1 MTIVFDSFL
10 KHQRINIKFNQIQ
23 YISRS
28 VILVIFII
36 SVLKLFYLLK
46 IRRLCM
52 QLLKQLLNVVM
63 LQQLR
68 CLYSNLSIRV
78 SRKIRMLASNLQGPL
93 ASYTTLLSR
102 SEALSCYTIN
112 RLTLQALPQD
122 LTTTHSRIASIILYL
137 KLCLR
142 NVRSLISSVSATI
155 QLLAIMYYSLVT
167 RILSR

>member
-28 VILVIFII
+28 VVLVIFAI
-36 SVLKLFYLLK
+36 SASKPFYLLK
-46 IRRLCM
+46 VRRLCM

-68 CLYSNLSIRV
+68 CLYSNLSTEV
-78 SRKIRMLASNLQGPL
+78 SRKIRMLASDLQSLL

-102 SEALSCYTIN
+102 SKALSYYIIN
-112 RLTLQALPQD
+112 RLTLQALLQD

-137 KLCLR
+137 KLRLR
-142 NVRSLISSVSATI
+142 NVRSLISSVFATI
-155 QLLAIMYYSLVT
+155 QLLAMMYYSLVT
-167 RILSR
+167 KILSR